1 MHVFPK
7 SLLALAMAGSMWA
20 GGLRLEVGNPSANPE
35 AAAKGAVLVVRIT
48 ACQSPEKT
56 TITATAE
63 GIVDGSRRTV
73 PLSLVSLSAPGTFAV
88 ARQWPAGGRWAI
100 KMTATN
106 PDYKNYATGVI
117 VLTDKNSFDWASV
130 KHVYH
135 APTDAEVDGVLGK
148 ESVALAH

>member
-1 MHVFPK
+1 MHMFPK
-7 SLLALAMAGSMWA
+7 SLSVLAMAGSMWA
-20 GGLRLEVGNPSANPE
+20 GALRLEVGNPSANPE
-35 AAAKGAVLVVRIT
+35 AAAKHAVLVARIT

-73 PLSLVSLSAPGTFAV
+73 PLSLVPLSTPGTFAV
-88 ARQWPAGGRWAI
+88 VRQWPAGGRWAV

-106 PDYKNYATGVI
+106 PDYKNYATGVV
-117 VLTDKNSFDWASV
+117 VLTQKDGFDWAGV
-130 KHVYH
+130 KHFYH
-135 APTDAEVDGVLGK
+135 APTDAEVDAVLGK